1 MKRFSLPFASFFF
14 FSFASLGL
22 ASCAPCASDNDCG
35 MDSVCLIDADGPR
48 CAPIMLARPVGEG
61 SVDVEIL
68 DDDIVNDDDDAAH
81 SNITLRSAITSFAL
95 NARAGT
101 IVMRP
106 ITVIV
111 TRSPS
116 ASTNATTRS
125 PP

>member
-1 MKRFSLPFASFFF
+1 MKRFSLPFATFF
-14 FSFASLGL
+14 FSFAFLAL

-35 MDSVCLIDADGPR
+35 IDSVCLIDADGPR
-48 CAPIMLARPVGEG
+48 CAPITLARPVGEG

-68 DDDIVNDDDDAAH
+68 DDDIENDDDDAAH
-81 SNITLRSAITSFAL
+81 TIVLRDATTSFAP